1 MEQHKIITRTVSRET
16 YQQAL
21 QLYKKHEVQL
31 ATYIDRLL
39 WWNKRIN
46 LVSRTVSRETVR
58 EHVAHSLLLSQFK
71 AFRSS
76 KTIVDAGTGGGL
88 PGIPLAI
95 TCPDKQFLLNDIVSK
110 KCLAMKQMVR
120 RIGLANVQTADH
132 SIASLQQEAPFLLIS
147 KHAFKINELY
157 KMTSHLPWTSM
168 MLYKGIDFEE
178 ELEGINKSLSIKSYE
193 LSEIGDFY
201 KDKAIVT
208 VTPS

>member
-1 MEQHKIITRTVSRET
+1 NVTGVQTC
-16 YQQAL
+16 AL
-21 QLYKKHEVQL
+21 P
-31 ATYIDRLL
+31 I
-39 WWNKRIN
+39 
-46 LVSRTVSRETVR
+46 S
-58 EHVAHSLLLSQFK
+58 
-71 AFRSS
+71 
-76 KTIVDAGTGGGL
+76 
-88 PGIPLAI
+88 
-95 TCPDKQFLLNDIVSK
+95 
-110 KCLAMKQMVR
+110 MKQMVR